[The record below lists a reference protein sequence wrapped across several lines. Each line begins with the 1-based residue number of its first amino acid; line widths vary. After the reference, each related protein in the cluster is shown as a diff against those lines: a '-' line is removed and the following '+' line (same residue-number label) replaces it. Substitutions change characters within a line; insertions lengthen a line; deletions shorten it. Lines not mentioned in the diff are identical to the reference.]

1 MGNKSSKKT
10 KSSTPQE
17 IVKFDDFEILRAI
30 GRGSFGKVCLVERRD
45 NDQLF
50 AMKYVNKEA
59 CIRNEAVK
67 NVVAEV
73 ELLQNLD
80 HPFIVSLWFTFQDSE
95 DLFIILEPLLG
106 GDLRYHLCNGYSK
119 FHEDSVAPLLIEIAS
134 ALDYL
139 RTKNI
144 VHRDVKPEN
153 ILLDEMGHAHLTDFN
168 IAIQL
173 SGPDGTTN
181 GLSGTKPYM
190 APEVFNAG
198 VNPSKGYSFAVD
210 WWSLG
215 VTIFEIIAGHRP
227 VEIHSRTSLSAII
240 SLINDRI
247 KYPSSWSH
255 SFIKCISNLLSL
267 SPTKRTSNYTT
278 LLRSSYLHSIQI
290 DSSKTTPNSFV
301 PDKTGLNCDPTYELE
316 EMIIESKPLHKKKK
330 RLQREKSKLLL
341 SASSTNRMTSSFHS
355 HDSMTWN
362 DFREFPTYNREWERY
377 QLHLAEKERL
387 WEEELKKLMDTSSAV
402 AVATVNTHT
411 KT

>member
-106 GDLRYHLCNGYSK
+106 GDLRYHLCNGRK
-119 FHEDSVAPLLIEIAS
+119 
-134 ALDYL
+134 
-139 RTKNI
+139 
-144 VHRDVKPEN
+144 N

-240 SLINDRI
+240 SLINEDRI

-267 SPTKRTSNYTT
+267 SPTKLRTSNYTT

-387 WEEELKKLMDTSSAV
+387 WEEELKKIDGYIFGCSSC
-402 AVATVNTHT
+402 NC
-411 KT
+411 